1 MRTFV
6 GGFHM
11 KKEMLLLS
19 VLGLFNYLHAAD
31 QQVNPGPQGRVVKP
45 ESYAA
50 AALESVKNQGSV
62 DGLNLEII
70 GEPVL
75 KPDVSGLIADAPD
88 AIVLVNLNSGSTVK
102 GQALVMFT
110 GNRPATTR
118 FSPPKGGFSE
128 GTPDRAEMQQV
139 ANELDSF
146 FTAAADVSR
155 GSDRFYPYLPDDIRS
170 MLKHPDRKLRMY
182 MPPGAVDP
190 SWREEMAQDAVSRSA
205 KPAPL
210 EGLDGWNEKLSDE
223 ELRHL
228 VALQLDVVVQ
238 QTFLLFRGYEK
249 EVMAQANRQR
259 PQALVSNPREF
270 IKLLEESV
278 FQNRS
283 LLQKAEFLSPDHL
296 KVVSRYMRRLIGQ
309 SFVVKEVPKPDPCP
323 CFMSSPADAA
333 LYVTSFGS
341 ISGGLT
347 LHFTRLGGSLRIA
360 CAAIP

>member
-1 MRTFV
+1 M
-6 GGFHM
+6 
-11 KKEMLLLS
+11 
-19 VLGLFNYLHAAD
+19 
-31 QQVNPGPQGRVVKP
+31 
-45 ESYAA
+45 
-50 AALESVKNQGSV
+50 
-62 DGLNLEII
+62 
-70 GEPVL
+70 

-88 AIVLVNLNSGSTVK
+88 AIVLVNLNSGATVK

-110 GNRPATTR
+110 GNRPVATR
-118 FSPPKGGFSE
+118 FSPEKDPFSE
-128 GTPDRAEMQQV
+128 GALDRTELQQV

-146 FTAAADVSR
+146 FTAAVDVSR

-170 MLKHPDRKLRMY
+170 MLKHPDRKFRMY

-190 SWREEMAQDAVSRSA
+190 SWREKLAQDAVSRSA

-210 EGLDGWNEKLSDE
+210 EGLDGWNEKLSDD

-238 QTFLLFRGYEK
+238 QTFLLFRGYKK
-249 EVMAQANRQR
+249 EAMAQAIRQR

-270 IKLLEESV
+270 IKLLEKSIA
-278 FQNRS
+278 QNRS
-283 LLQKAEFLSPDHL
+283 LLQKAKFLSPDHL
-296 KVVSRYMRRLIGQ
+296 KVASRYMRRVIGQ
-309 SFVVKEVPKPDPCP
+309 GFVVKEVSKPDPCP

-341 ISGGLT
+341 PSGGLA
-347 LHFTRLGGSLRIA
+347 LHFTRLGGSLRIV